1 MFIIYTQY
9 LSSPG
14 NVIITLEVHSQPI
27 FRSVRA
33 PVSMAPL
40 FEILM
45 VNFIAV
51 IDVTSSV
58 AMAMWISVSLS
69 LPYFVT

>member
-1 MFIIYTQY
+1 M
-9 LSSPG
+9 
-14 NVIITLEVHSQPI
+14 
-27 FRSVRA
+27 RA

-58 AMAMWISVSLS
+58 AMAMWISVCLS

>member
-1 MFIIYTQY
+1 M
-9 LSSPG
+9 
-14 NVIITLEVHSQPI
+14 IITLEFHSQPI

-58 AMAMWISVSLS
+58 AMAMWISVCLS